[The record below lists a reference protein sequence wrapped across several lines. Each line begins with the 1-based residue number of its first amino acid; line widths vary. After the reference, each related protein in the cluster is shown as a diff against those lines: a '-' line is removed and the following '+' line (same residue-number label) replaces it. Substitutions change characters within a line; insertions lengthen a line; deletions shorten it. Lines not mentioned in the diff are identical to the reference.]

1 MPALQ
6 TARQFRLIGSFYLAL
21 PDPVIRETHFSS
33 SGLREVMDEKGPGS
47 EVAPRRGRRSS
58 TGLERLDQ
66 ASPVGTMAPVSTI
79 KITLLSGARVQ
90 CNTPFGT
97 VKP

>member
-1 MPALQ
+1 MAGYAFGFNPPYALR
-6 TARQFRLIGSFYLAL
+6 AAI
-21 PDPVIRETHFSS
+21 VFSS
-33 SGLREVMDEKGPGS
+33 ARRTDATRREDFS
-47 EVAPRRGRRSS
+47 I
-58 TGLERLDQ
+58 DQ
-66 ASPVGTMAPVSTI
+66 ASPVGTIAAVSTI

>member
-1 MPALQ
+1 VDVYFGADIV
-6 TARQFRLIGSFYLAL
+6 AKVANGAAANIVSVGRHVSK
-21 PDPVIRETHFSS
+21 V
-33 SGLREVMDEKGPGS
+33 PGA
-47 EVAPRRGRRSS
+47 EIAQ
-58 TGLERLDQ
+58 LERFDQ
-66 ASPVGTMAPVSTI
+66 TSPVGTIAAVSTI